1 MGFIVKLLLLLVV
14 VFRVVPAI
22 VRLFLGR
29 DTRPRPP
36 QQPAPPPPTERSTLG
51 GSEIVEAEFEDLPG
65 GRS

>member
-1 MGFIVKLLLLLVV
+1 MGFIVKILLLAVV

-22 VRLFLGR
+22 VRMFLGR

-36 QQPAPPPPTERSTLG
+36 QPSPQRQAERNTLG

>member
-1 MGFIVKLLLLLVV
+1 MGILLKLLLLAVV

-29 DTRPRPP
+29 DRSSSAPRPP
-36 QQPAPPPPTERSTLG
+36 ARQETERSTLG